1 MVRGDVDYL
10 NINVEF
16 KKNLNNHNEFSMPL
30 KLNNLRNQSDLGH
43 FNSSYSR
50 DEIKNYLNIIT
61 KFEMIYKFKIYFI
74 KYYKENQG
82 YYVWRIKQIYNF
94 NKNAHFVNSL
104 IIDNHQWEGKIKYF
118 LWMGG
123 QFSHVGIEWSPN
135 SFFISIWE
143 TLEEWALVPSFW
155 KNFSDK

>member
-1 MVRGDVDYL
+1 MMMVRGDVDYL

-30 KLNNLRNQSDLGH
+30 KLNYLINQSDLGS
-43 FNSSYSR
+43 FNSSYSG

-61 KFEMIYKFKIYFI
+61 KFEMIYKFKIYLI

-104 IIDNHQWEGKIKYF
+104 IIYNHQ
-118 LWMGG
+118 
-123 QFSHVGIEWSPN
+123 
-135 SFFISIWE
+135 
-143 TLEEWALVPSFW
+143 
-155 KNFSDK
+155 